1 MSKAGITM
9 ILNEKKNPLSRHS
22 YIEVPDKEGNVL
34 SVEEFVSTFPRVGR
48 YFDGATLDRCILSFY
63 EKSPEKHNG
72 QVLYQMI
79 DMDAKDEL
87 CEIFLECGYRLDAD
101 DDEAAE
107 ERDAL
112 SEEQIRQHRENI
124 KEIREGLEIFKKN

>member
-1 MSKAGITM
+1 M

-22 YIEVPDKEGNVL
+22 CIEVPDKEGSVL
-34 SVEEFVSTFPRVGR
+34 SVEDFVSIFPRVGR

-101 DDEAAE
+101 DDAEAE
-107 ERDAL
+107 ERGAL

-124 KEIREGLEIFKKN
+124 KEIREGLEIFKKNSIT